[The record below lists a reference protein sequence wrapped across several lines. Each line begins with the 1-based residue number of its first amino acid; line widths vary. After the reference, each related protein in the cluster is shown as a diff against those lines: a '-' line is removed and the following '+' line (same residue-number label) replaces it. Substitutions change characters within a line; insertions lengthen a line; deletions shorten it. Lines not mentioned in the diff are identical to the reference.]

1 MEAFFNVKINKK
13 SVDFYIREFGPIKAI
28 IELLSYIRISLFFY
42 LRREVLIESVIGE
55 EIMAQS
61 KVTQKDKKKKAI
73 FLVNQ
78 SKVDPMGQSS
88 GKNLGNIKR
97 VMLSSYKSS
106 TTVRIWYWQK
116 TSVA

>member
-1 MEAFFNVKINKK
+1 MKSFFNVKIIEKCRLLFTEIRSYK
-13 SVDFYIREFGPIKAI
+13 SNN
-28 IELLSYIRISLFFY
+28 RIVVLYTNITFF

-97 VMLSSYKSS
+97 VMLSSYKSCA
-106 TTVRIWYWQK
+106 TVRIWHRQK